1 MMLGPLQIIGTEW
14 IWVILV
20 ILLLFMGEKRLPK
33 LARDLGRA
41 FSEFQRGRMEVE
53 RELNKVRRGL
63 DLDIK
68 PTTIKPKVG
77 KIEPIIQSTNPKEF
91 TSKISEE
98 LTDELEESEKLTKA
112 AQALGID
119 VEGKTNEQ
127 LKEEIKQA
135 LGID

>member
-1 MMLGPLQIIGTEW
+1 
-14 IWVILV
+14 
-20 ILLLFMGEKRLPK
+20 LPK

-53 RELNKVRRGL
+53 RELNRVRRSL

-127 LKEEIKQA
+127 LKEEIKRA